1 MKVFCIKVNQWNV
14 CLFLFQFWSLRLSL
28 EPRYWLL
35 AIDQNICTWNVFLSG
50 ATIVIVLVCC
60 KNKQTNKKLWW
71 LMFSENSVESGLYQE
86 GKGSVPVK
94 IAVAFVLFMVSE
106 LLNSDSIISYLYSF
120 SVTLFFFYCLN
131 IWINNK

>member
-1 MKVFCIKVNQWNV
+1 MNHIID
-14 CLFLFQFWSLRLSL
+14 S
-28 EPRYWLL
+28 WLL
-35 AIDQNICTWNVFLSG
+35 TKIFALEMFFLSG

-94 IAVAFVLFMVSE
+94 IAVAFVLFMVSK
-106 LLNSDSIISYLYSF
+106 LLNSDSIISYLCSF
-120 SVTLFFFYCLN
+120 SVTLFFFFFLLLKYLN
-131 IWINNK
+131 